1 MRTIPSYLQEMT
13 ALKEYPLNTTADNGH
28 LNGTARSN
36 GKAAIDADLRLL
48 RRFANQRDADAFAQ
62 IVQKYSGVVYATA
75 LRILGDGARAEDVS
89 QETFFRLMRRPHDI
103 KQNVGAWLHRTA
115 THLALDCLRSES
127 SRRKREIAYE
137 GDCERE
143 ASTWAELSPAIDQAL
158 TELPEE
164 LQLLLVRHYLLGQTQ
179 AELAEQTGHSPATI
193 SRRMKAALEE
203 LRLRLR
209 LKGLTAL
216 PAVLAGLLCHVAARK
231 APATLA
237 VQLGKMSLIAAMGPG
252 EKMVASA
259 NAKVSRVSRFAG
271 SASANFPL
279 IMAVIAMCVMTF
291 LLQRA
296 TMHFRSPSPSNDP
309 IHEIQQR

>member
-1 MRTIPSYLQEMT
+1 MRNTPSYLQEMPVLT
-13 ALKEYPLNTTADNGH
+13 ENPPFALLGNSRMNGKFQ
-28 LNGTARSN
+28 LN
-36 GKAAIDADLRLL
+36 GKAAIDADLQLL
-48 RRFANQRDADAFAQ
+48 GQFANQRDADAFAQ
-62 IVQKYSGVVYATA
+62 IVQKYSGVVYATS

-103 KQNVGAWLHRTA
+103 KQNLGAWLHRTA
-115 THLALDCLRSES
+115 THLSLDCLRSEN

-137 GDCERE
+137 GDCQRE

-179 AELAEQTGHSPATI
+179 SELAEQTGHSPATI

-231 APATLA
+231 APASLTI
-237 VQLGKMSLIAAMGPG
+237 QLGKLSMIAAMGPG
-252 EKMVASA
+252 EKLVASA
-259 NAKVSRVSRFAG
+259 NAKVSRLSRMAN
-271 SASANFPL
+271 SVSANFPL
-279 IMAVIAMCVMTF
+279 IVAVIAMCIMTF

-296 TMHFRSPSPSNDP
+296 TTHFRSLAPSNDP
-309 IHEIQQR
+309 VQEIQQR